1 MANLNGFN
9 ANEVEPAVGFDPIP
23 AGKYLAVIT
32 DSKMKPTKS
41 GVGNFLELTFQI
53 LEPACAA
60 DAAGRGEHKGRLVW
74 SRLNL
79 DNPNATT
86 VKIARAELSAI
97 CRAVGVLSPKD
108 SVELHNLPLVITVAQ
123 KKRPDTGEMGNVIKG
138 YAKKDAAA
146 PRMAAAGGN
155 GKAPWQR

>member
-32 DSKMKPTKS
+32 ESGMKPTKS
-41 GVGNFLELTFQI
+41 GAGNFLELTFQV
-53 LEPACAA
+53 LE
-60 DAAGRGEHKGRLVW
+60 GEFKGRLLW
-74 SRLNL
+74 ARLNL

-97 CRAVGVLSPKD
+97 CRALGVMAPKD
-108 SVELHNLPLVITVAQ
+108 SVELHNLPLIITVAH
-123 KKRPDTGEMGNVIKG
+123 KKRQDTGEITNVIKG
-138 YAKKDAAA
+138 YARKDAAT
-146 PRMAAAGGN
+146 PKPTAAGGN
-155 GKAPWQR
+155 GKAPWQK